1 MTKIVAMIMAIISYF
16 AAFFG
21 IDMQSGITVYTD
33 ISYGGEKQIMDIYVP
48 EEACRRDNNSVILY
62 LHAGSWKSGSKEEL
76 DEYCRKIAGMG
87 YVAATMDYS
96 LITDLSMSVT
106 AFTMLDEIEMAL
118 QKIKDFSDEQGLN
131 ITTGALGGFSAGAH
145 LAMLYSYS
153 RASDSPIKLRFVIN
167 QSGPSDLHPEAW
179 APTYTKE
186 AILTLA
192 GLLAGKTIT
201 VEDYESG
208 KAEDVINSVSPVAYV
223 NKKSLPTLMGYGD
236 LDLMVPSGNKT
247 ALLEKLQNK
256 KVPHTCISYPNSG
269 HGLWFDDESDVQ
281 FWESLED
288 FCKVYF
294 GY

>member
-21 IDMQSGITVYTD
+21 IDLQSNITVYSD
-33 ISYGGEKQIMDIYVP
+33 ISYGSETQLMDIYVP
-48 EEACRRDNNSVILY
+48 HKACLRDDNAVILY
-62 LHAGSWKSGSKEEL
+62 LHAGSWNSGSKEEL
-76 DEYCRKIAGMG
+76 DGYCRKIAGMG
-87 YVAATMDYS
+87 YIAATMDYS

-106 AFTMLDEIEMAL
+106 AFTMLDEIQMAL
-118 QKIKDFSDEQGLN
+118 ERISEFSDEQGLN
-131 ITTGALGGFSAGAH
+131 ITKGALGGFSAGAH

-153 RASDSPIKLRFVIN
+153 REAKSPIKLKFVIN

-179 APTYTKE
+179 EPHYAKE

-201 VEDYESG
+201 TEDYESG
-208 KAEDVINSVSPVAYV
+208 KAQAVINSVSPAAYV
-223 NKKSLPTLMGYGD
+223 TSKSLPTIMGYGD
-236 LDLMVPSGNKT
+236 LDMIVPSGNKT
-247 ALLEKLQNK
+247 ALLGKLQNK

-269 HGLWFDDESDVQ
+269 HGLWFDDESDVE
-281 FWESLED
+281 FWGKMQD
-288 FCKVYF
+288 YCQVYF